1 MDDDVPLSLIAVL
14 LLVGANGFFVATE
27 FALVA
32 VRRTR
37 IEQLAAQG
45 NTNARSVLDALNHL
59 DAYIAA
65 TQLGITMAS
74 LALGWIGEPALA
86 HLIDPLLLAIPLPA
100 EVRSVAAHAV
110 SAILAFAVITTL
122 HIVLGELGPKSLAL
136 QRTEATALAVA
147 RPIHWFHAVFRLPIS
162 ALNGL
167 GNAVVRLFGIE
178 PAAGHALVQS
188 AEELKLS
195 VAASREAGV
204 VSSAAQEAVQRALDL
219 ADLAAHHVMVP
230 RSELVALR
238 SDASVEHVAELVQ
251 RHQHSRFPVYEKT
264 LDNIVGIVSAKRALA
279 AGCIDGPVA
288 SGGVQQHMV
297 PPVFIPENMDAYRV
311 LSELKLAKTHVAIV
325 IDEYGG
331 TAGMI
336 TLRDLMERM
345 AGEVLDESEPE
356 QPQITWLADGTVAI
370 DGLMLLEDVE
380 GELGV
385 DFGEQDVDTVGG
397 LIFSLLG
404 RAPSVGDVVTAHGY
418 EFAVEELDGL
428 RVSRIRALPAESG
441 ANGHLQKVPRDP
453 HAR

>member
-14 LLVGANGFFVATE
+14 LLVAANGFFVATE

-86 HLIDPLLLAIPLPA
+86 HIIDPLLLAIPLPA

-110 SAILAFAVITTL
+110 SAALAFAVITTL

-178 PAAGHALVQS
+178 PAAGHTLVQS

-204 VSSAAQEAVQRALDL
+204 VSHAAQEAVQRALDL

-251 RHQHSRFPVYEKT
+251 RHQHSRFPVYEGT

-279 AGCIDGPVA
+279 DGYTDGSA
-288 SGGVQQHMV
+288 AAGGVQRNMT
-297 PPVFIPENMDAYRV
+297 PPVFVPENMHAYRV
-311 LSELKLAKTHVAIV
+311 LSELKVAKTHVAIV

-331 TAGMI
+331 TAGMV

-345 AGEVLDESEPE
+345 AGEVPDESEPE
-356 QPQITWLADGTVAI
+356 QPQITRLGDGTFAI
-370 DGLMLLEDVE
+370 DGLMLVGDVE
-380 GELGV
+380 EELGV
-385 DFGEQDVDTVGG
+385 DFGAQDVDTVGG

-418 EFAVEELDGL
+418 AFAVEELDGL
-428 RVSRIRALPAESG
+428 RVSRIRAVPAESG
-441 ANGHLQKVPRDP
+441 ANGHLHDGSS
-453 HAR
+453 